1 MWGIFT
7 CFHGG
12 NGRIVYISVEFGQKR
27 VTETEIFNIVVT
39 DIGNHHTHPQTHTQ
53 TCKLLVAD
61 FVTPTSFLYFFILLY
76 ARKALAFS

>member
-1 MWGIFT
+1 MVD
-7 CFHGG
+7 

-39 DIGNHHTHPQTHTQ
+39 DIGNHHTNPHKQIHTHTQ

-61 FVTPTSFLYFFILLY
+61 FVTPTSFYISL
-76 ARKALAFS
+76 